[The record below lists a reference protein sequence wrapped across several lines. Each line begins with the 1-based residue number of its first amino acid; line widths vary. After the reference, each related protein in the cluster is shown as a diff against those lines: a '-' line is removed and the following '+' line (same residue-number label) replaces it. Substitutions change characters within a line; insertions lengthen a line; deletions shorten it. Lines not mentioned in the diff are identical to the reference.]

1 MKKVNRRNFIKKS
14 IQGTAAITGGLTMV
28 NLNAL
33 AGKRTESGGVT
44 AVIPMPIQ
52 VVIDDVGWWSGKDGS
67 KYQQPYRT
75 GIARNHVPADY
86 QAIVVLGK
94 ALGIR
99 PQAATVLGEWDR
111 ENILRNV
118 PHSNWMGAQWDN
130 SKWVGPWLEEAAH
143 IINSN
148 REHFEIT
155 LHGLCHEWWTNGKFT
170 RAEWADND
178 GIMRPEEDVEKH
190 LNAFAEIMRQN
201 HLGELPVSFVPT
213 AFRHSF
219 GVTPGNDVSIAEI
232 LRKRG
237 FTYINTP
244 YVIMRNKERVQ
255 YDVFGID
262 SGIMTVDRGED
273 LLHWDTIGK
282 MPSGEIKGPTC
293 GMHWPN
299 LLHED
304 PERNLEI
311 VESWVELLLSHDDR
325 PDRML
330 AKNSV
335 IFQKQLVH
343 HQVTK
348 IERNGNTIVLDFS
361 DADKVG
367 NNPLPNDELTVKV
380 ISKEKLDFSSE
391 KIRILLIS
399 YKQNENEILYTLNLK
414 RGKSTKAVIAFEGAS
429 R

>member
-1 MKKVNRRNFIKKS
+1 MKKVNRRNFIKKG
-14 IQGTAAITGGLTMV
+14 IQGTAIITGGLTMG

-33 AGKRTESGGVT
+33 AGKQTDRSGSFT

-67 KYQQPYRT
+67 KYQEPYRT
-75 GIARNHVPADY
+75 GIDRNHVPADY
-86 QAIVVLGK
+86 EAIVKLGK

-111 ENILRNV
+111 KNILRNV

-130 SKWVGPWLEEAAH
+130 SKWVGPWMEEAAD

-155 LHGLCHEWWTNGKFT
+155 LHGLCHEWWTDGKFT

-178 GIMRPEEDVEKH
+178 GIMRPKEDVERH
-190 LNAFAEIMRQN
+190 LDAFAEIMHQN
-201 HLGELPVSFVPT
+201 RLGELPVSFVPT
-213 AFRHSF
+213 AFRHGF
-219 GVTPGNDVSIAEI
+219 GVTPGNTVSIAEI

-244 YVIMRNKERVQ
+244 YVIMRNKEQVQ

-262 SGIMTVDRGED
+262 SGVITVDRGMD
-273 LLHWDTIGK
+273 LLDWDNIGLV
-282 MPSGEIKGPTC
+282 PSGEIKGPTC

-304 PERNLEI
+304 PERNEEI
-311 VESWVELLLSHDDR
+311 VENWINLLAPYDEK

-330 AKNSV
+330 AKNPV
-335 IFQKQLVH
+335 VFQKQLVH
-343 HQVTK
+343 YKATK
-348 IERNGNTIVLDFS
+348 IERKGNTIALDFS
-361 DADKVG
+361 DTDKVG
-367 NNPLPNDELTVKV
+367 NLLPNDEMVLKVK
-380 ISKEKLDFSSE
+380 SPEKLKFSSE
-391 KIRILLIS
+391 TIKIQRTSLIRD
-399 YKQNENEILYTLNLK
+399 NNNIIYTINLK
-414 RGKSTKAVIAFEGAS
+414 RGKNKKALITIEAAS
-429 R
+429 